1 MSLPLRITIYGLLER
16 ISNMLNIIRGLL
28 GLFMFCFL
36 MPTFALDGE
45 TIVFNPTTGNYLIT
59 YLNSRDGKFHQ
70 VTFVP
75 ATKIKPTLKTKL
87 NLVRENEIHY
97 GYTLASAGNSQQDI
111 VLLILDPVS
120 SVTTSLP
127 DVPLN
132 APPGKIMEDM
142 IGVANYFDTPQLWSA
157 SMGYSDGQMSFR
169 IGWSTKVAN
178 GMHPGRQA
186 IFGFKSRDLPGIIE
200 LEIYGFAPDS
210 KEISGE
216 EIDDE
221 DGGFGQQY
229 MELVYRKNFVGRNAA
244 VPAIAV
250 PAPFDAAVLLDRIRI
265 QVATWPGKQLLD
277 PSFATQLDRS
287 MVAATNAYRNNQP
300 KAGREHIE
308 SLRRLLDREHK
319 YLDHDDEDNEDTAEH
334 KAATRLTID
343 RLAARV
349 LDFDLRYVL
358 KRTEHEHEHEEG
370 DKKKER

>member
-1 MSLPLRITIYGLLER
+1 
-16 ISNMLNIIRGLL
+16 MLNIIRGLL

-75 ATKIKPTLKTKL
+75 ATKIKPTIKTQFKQF
-87 NLVRENEIHY
+87 REEEIHY
-97 GYTLASAGNSQQDI
+97 GYTLASAGNSKQDI

-120 SVTTSLP
+120 SVATNLP
-127 DVPLN
+127 DIPLN
-132 APPGKIMEDM
+132 APPGKIMVDM
-142 IGVANYFDTPQLWSA
+142 IDVANHFDTPTPWKA
-157 SMGYSDGQMSFR
+157 SMGYSRGQMSFR
-169 IGWSTKVAN
+169 IGWSSKVAN
-178 GMHPGRQA
+178 GMRPGRQA
-186 IFGFKSRDLPGIIE
+186 AFSFKSRDLPGIIE
-200 LEIYGFAPDS
+200 AEVYGYAPDS
-210 KEISGE
+210 QEISGE

-229 MELVYRKNFVGRNAA
+229 MELVSRKNFVGRNAA
-244 VPAIAV
+244 VPAIPV
-250 PAPFDAAVLLDRIRI
+250 PAPFDAAVLLDRIRT

-277 PSFATQLDRS
+277 PAFAIQLDRK
-287 MVAATNAYRNNQP
+287 MVAAANAFRNNQP

-308 SLRRLLDREHK
+308 SLRRLLDREHRF
-319 YLDHDDEDNEDTAEH
+319 LDHDDEDNDDTAEH

-343 RLAARV
+343 RLVARV

-358 KRTEHEHEHEEG
+358 MRTEKEHEHDHDEG
-370 DKKKER
+370 DKRKER

>member
-1 MSLPLRITIYGLLER
+1 MVVLWTPA
-16 ISNMLNIIRGLL
+16 
-28 GLFMFCFL
+28 
-36 MPTFALDGE
+36 FALEGE

-59 YLNSRDGKFHQ
+59 YLNSRDGTFHQ

-75 ATKIKPTLKTKL
+75 ATKIKPTIKTQFRQL
-87 NLVRENEIHY
+87 REGEIHY
-97 GYTLASAGNSQQDI
+97 GYTLASSGGSKQDI
-111 VLLILDPVS
+111 VLLIVDPVS

-132 APPGKIMEDM
+132 APTGKIMDAM
-142 IGVANYFDTPQLWSA
+142 DDVAGHFDTPALWDA
-157 SMGYSDGQMSFR
+157 TMAYSDGRMSFR

-186 IFGFKSRDLPGIIE
+186 VFGFKSRDLPGIIE
-200 LEIYGFAPDS
+200 SEVYGYAPDS
-210 KEISGE
+210 QEISGE

-229 MELVYRKNFVGRNAA
+229 MELVDKKNFVGRNAA

-250 PAPFDAAVLLDRIRI
+250 PAPFDAAILLDRIRT
-265 QVATWPGKQLLD
+265 QVATWPGKQLLN
-277 PSFATQLDRS
+277 PAFAAQLDRT
-287 MVAATNAYRNNQP
+287 MVAAANAFRHNQP

-308 SLRRLLDREHK
+308 SLRRLLEHEHK
-319 YLDHDDEDNEDTAEH
+319 YLDHDDEDNDDTAEH
-334 KAATRLTID
+334 KAATRFTID

-358 KRTEHEHEHEEG
+358 KRTEKEHEHDHDEG
-370 DKKKER
+370 DRRKER